1 MNARYSIRREAE
13 ALSLPFGASG
23 VAAIGAMALGVVG
36 FLVPTAWLETISFQ
50 LYLDSITTL
59 AEPPLGTTA
68 KIVAALALAVFGALL
83 GYVLAKAFG
92 VAASDFSFA
101 DLITRLRGTGAD
113 DEEDAPELR
122 AADRHPDAPARR
134 PFSAARDIPARD
146 RDDGEWGNG
155 LALDEKDGDELVL
168 DAQFEPLVDDDAVV
182 AVVPEALADQP
193 AEFVRH
199 EPPAWSRTHES
210 IEDYDLQ
217 PPDPADWEVAAIVEP
232 ERTEPEDVAADLVDW
247 DVASDADDAPVAEP
261 IAAPV
266 AEPVA
271 IIARPAVVQAP
282 LDLSVARLDELLARL
297 EAGLTRKN
305 QAVARPTDEGGESA
319 VADSDVGYA
328 VSPSAEDPAFPQ
340 DPALAAALAT
350 LRKMNLRV
358 G

>member
-23 VAAIGAMALGVVG
+23 VAAIGAVALGVVG
-36 FLVPTAWLETISFQ
+36 LLVPTAWLETISFQ

-68 KIVAALALAVFGALL
+68 KIVAALALALFGALL

-146 RDDGEWGNG
+146 WDDGEWGAGSAIN
-155 LALDEKDGDELVL
+155 DDDGDELVL

-247 DVASDADDAPVAEP
+247 DVASDADDAPVAGP
-261 IAAPV
+261 I

-350 LRKMNLRV
+350 LRKMNLRA